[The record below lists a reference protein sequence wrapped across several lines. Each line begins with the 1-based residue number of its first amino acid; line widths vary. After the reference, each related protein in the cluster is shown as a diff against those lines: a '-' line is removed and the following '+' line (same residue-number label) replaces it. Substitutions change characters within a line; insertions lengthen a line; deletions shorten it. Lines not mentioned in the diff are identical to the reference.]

1 MAGPLLCDNHPDRV
15 AAVLMTNL
23 DGSGSLTVCQ
33 PCFLQFCLDVV
44 QSLQEI
50 PEITQEELE
59 ADEEAAD
66 LEGESPAPDA
76 SPKSEPEPA
85 TPPAPTK
92 RRRPAPAQETETP
105 GE

>member
-1 MAGPLLCDNHPDRV
+1 
-15 AAVLMTNL
+15 MTNL

-44 QSLQEI
+44 QSLHEA

-76 SPKSEPEPA
+76 EPKSEPEPA
-85 TPPAPTK
+85 STPAPTK
-92 RRRPAPAQETETP
+92 YRRSARAKETEAP